1 VFSRGGGKKN
11 KLWQQHIWAK
21 TCKNNEKKKQ
31 QQQLLVQILVAAPLP
46 IFHFARG
53 SLWSTLN
60 GFFSTIPSRRLVL
73 VFVTEI
79 VHIF

>member
-1 VFSRGGGKKN
+1 
-11 KLWQQHIWAK
+11 LWQQHIWAK

-53 SLWSTLN
+53 SLWITLN
-60 GFFSTIPSRRLVL
+60 GFFFRPFQAAAWSWFLSQKLFTYFELQ
-73 VFVTEI
+73 
-79 VHIF
+79 